1 MYQIILIGLR
11 SRHRN
16 SAFRI
21 MNSEFKEINMNLV
34 LWIIYAAVTLLAIV
48 FLGLR
53 EFHMLQLNGYKTPEH
68 SRWMKKNIKRYIPLL
83 FFLAVQLVLLP
94 LERVLVWE
102 SEKHVLNSGKL
113 KLACCIT
120 GFLILADIGII
131 IANKPGK
138 KFKKPLVYTARVKRM
153 LVTFFILIAAIFA
166 GAFFSADRVDFED
179 AQRFTNVLPFV
190 FTGAALYLAPVLV
203 PLSNLINKP
212 VEKSVQRWYINDA
225 KKKLADMP
233 SLHKVGIT
241 GSYGKTSMKFYLS
254 ELLSSQYETLKTPE
268 SFNTPMGVTIT
279 VRRDL
284 KPTHEYFICEMG
296 ARRVHEIKE
305 LCDIANPHDGII
317 TSVGPQHLETF
328 RSIENVVNTK
338 FELADAVQAAGGKI
352 YLNGDNDLIR
362 AKAPQYPNAVLYGL
376 QEGNDYRASDI
387 SVSDRGTEFTVTA
400 PGGETCRYS
409 MKLLGEHNVQNVLGA
424 IAYAHGTGIS
434 LEKLVLPVKRI
445 AAVPHRLQLL
455 DKGGGVTYI
464 DDAYNSNPSGCR
476 AALNVLGLFDAC
488 RILVTPGMVELGAKQ
503 EELNYE
509 FGQEAAKACDYIVL
523 VGKAQTVPI
532 YNGIKDAGYD
542 MEKVFVADGLNEA
555 LAKVQSYQT
564 DKKKIV
570 LLENDLPDNY

>member
-1 MYQIILIGLR
+1 MNIIVW
-11 SRHRN
+11 
-16 SAFRI
+16 
-21 MNSEFKEINMNLV
+21 LV
-34 LWIIYAAVTLLAIV
+34 FAAVTLLAIV

-68 SRWMKKNIKRYIPLL
+68 SWWMKKNFKRYIPLILL
-83 FFLAVQLVLLP
+83 FIGQFALLAFRPVNRGSGLPYFRNSEGMAISAVLTDTLAV
-94 LERVLVWE
+94 
-102 SEKHVLNSGKL
+102 LNL
-113 KLACCIT
+113 
-120 GFLILADIGII
+120 F
-131 IANKPGK
+131 IAWFNKPGK
-138 KFKKPLVYTARVKRM
+138 KFKKPFKYTARVKRM
-153 LVTFFILIAAIFA
+153 LVPFFILIAAAFV
-166 GAFFSADRVDFED
+166 GAFFSADRVQLYG
-179 AQRFTNVLPFV
+179 AGSTTGRLYLWTHTYHVNLLPYIFV
-190 FTGAALYLAPVLV
+190 GSALYLTPLLV

-212 VEKSVQRWYINDA
+212 IETAINNWYINDA
-225 KKKLADMP
+225 KKKLAAMP
-233 SLHKVGIT
+233 DLHKVGIT

-305 LCDIANPHDGII
+305 LCGIANPHDGII

-328 RSIENVVNTK
+328 GSIENVVNTK
-338 FELADAVQAAGGKI
+338 FELADCVKANGGKI
-352 YLNGDNDLIR
+352 YLNYDNELIR
-362 AKAPQYPNAVLYGL
+362 AKVGEYPNAVTYGTT
-376 QEGNDYRASDI
+376 EGSMWRGSDV

-400 PGGETCRYS
+400 PDGKSCRFGT
-409 MKLLGEHNVQNVLGA
+409 KLLGEHSVQNLLGA
-424 IAYAHGTGIS
+424 IAYACGTGIPM
-434 LEKLVLPVKRI
+434 EKLVLPVKRI

-476 AALNVLGLFDAC
+476 AALAVLGLFDAC

-503 EELNYE
+503 AELNFE

-523 VGKAQTVPI
+523 VGKAQTQPI
-532 YNGIKDAGYD
+532 YDGIKDAGFD
-542 MEKVFVADGLNEA
+542 MEKVYVADGLNDA
-555 LAKVQSYQT
+555 LAKANSYPT
-564 DKKKIV
+564 DKKKVV

>member
-1 MYQIILIGLR
+1 
-11 SRHRN
+11 
-16 SAFRI
+16 
-21 MNSEFKEINMNLV
+21 MNLV
-34 LWIIYAAVTLLAIV
+34 LWIIYAAVTLAAIV
-48 FLGLR
+48 FLSLR

-68 SRWMKKNIKRYIPLL
+68 SRWMKKNFSRYIPLIA
-83 FFLAVQLVLLP
+83 FLVIQLMLLP
-94 LERVLVWE
+94 LERILIWD
-102 SEKHVLNSGKL
+102 SEKHILNSGKNKIAIVL
-113 KLACCIT
+113 TIALSIAN
-120 GFLILADIGII
+120 IGVA

-153 LVTFFILIAAIFA
+153 LVTFFILIAASFT
-166 GAFFSADRVDFED
+166 GAFFAAKRVDFEG
-179 AQRFTNVLPFV
+179 AYRFTNVLPFIFV
-190 FTGAALYLAPVLV
+190 GAALYLTPILV

-212 VEKSVQRWYINDA
+212 VEKAVQNWYINDA

-279 VRRDL
+279 IRRDL
-284 KPTHEYFICEMG
+284 RPTHQYFICEMG

-305 LCDIANPHDGII
+305 LCGIANPHDGII

-328 RSIENVVNTK
+328 RSIENVLNTK

-352 YLNGDNDLIR
+352 YLNGDNELIR
-362 AKAPQYPNAVLYGL
+362 RKAPEYKNTVLYGL
-376 QEGNDYRASDI
+376 QEGNDYRATDI
-387 SVSDRGTEFTVTA
+387 TVSDKGTEFTVTA
-400 PGGETCRYS
+400 PDGESLRYS

-424 IAYAHGTGIS
+424 IAYAHGAGIS
-434 LEKLVLPVKRI
+434 LDKLLLPVKRI

-455 DKGGGVTYI
+455 DKGNGVTYI
-464 DDAYNSNPSGCR
+464 DDAYNSNPNGCR
-476 AALNVLGLFDAC
+476 AALNVLSLFDAC

-503 EELNYE
+503 EELNFE

-523 VGKAQTVPI
+523 VGKNQTVPI
-532 YNGIKDAGYD
+532 YNGIKDAGYN
-542 MEKVFVADGLNEA
+542 MEQVFVADNLNEA
-555 LAKVQSYQT
+555 LAKVQAYQT
-564 DKKKIV
+564 SKKKVV

>member
-1 MYQIILIGLR
+1 
-11 SRHRN
+11 
-16 SAFRI
+16 
-21 MNSEFKEINMNLV
+21 MNIV
-34 LWIIYAAVTLLAIV
+34 LFVIYAVIALGATV

-68 SRWMKKNIKRYIPLL
+68 SRWMKKNARRYILPAVLFVVQFALL
-83 FFLAVQLVLLP
+83 FLHGGAAVALIIVLSLF
-94 LERVLVWE
+94 
-102 SEKHVLNSGKL
+102 N
-113 KLACCIT
+113 
-120 GFLILADIGII
+120 II
-131 IANKPGK
+131 IGLLNKPGK
-138 KFKKPLVYTARVKRM
+138 KFKKPLVYTARMKRM
-153 LVTFFILIAAIFA
+153 MVTFCILVAVYYVIAVLKGETTVYICRIWNEAHTEFTYDSMEKRWFA
-166 GAFFSADRVDFED
+166 NG
-179 AQRFTNVLPFV
+179 LPYILA
-190 FTGAALYLAPVLV
+190 GSALYVTPLLV

-212 VEKSVQRWYINDA
+212 VEKAVQNWYINDA
-225 KKKLADMP
+225 KRILSECP
-233 SLHKVGIT
+233 TLHKVGIT
-241 GSYGKTSMKFYLS
+241 GSYGKTSMKFYLD
-254 ELLSSQYETLKTPE
+254 ELLNSQYNTLKTPE

-279 VRRDL
+279 IRRDL

-305 LCDIANPHDGII
+305 LCGIADPHDGII

-328 RSIENVVNTK
+328 GSIDNVLNTK
-338 FELADAVQAAGGKI
+338 FELADHVKAKGGKI
-352 YLNGDNDLIR
+352 YLNGDNELIR
-362 AKAPQYPNAVLYGL
+362 KKAPEYPNAVLYGL
-376 QEGNDYRASDI
+376 NEGNHYRATDI

-400 PGGETCRYS
+400 PDGETQRFS

-434 LEKLVLPVKRI
+434 LEKLTLPVKRI

-455 DKGGGVTYI
+455 DKGGNMTFI

-503 EELNYE
+503 EELNFE
-509 FGQEAAKACDYIVL
+509 FGQEAAKACDHIVL

-542 MEKVFVADGLNEA
+542 MDNVFVADSLGEA
-555 LAKVQSYQT
+555 LDHVRAYQT

>member
-1 MYQIILIGLR
+1 
-11 SRHRN
+11 
-16 SAFRI
+16 
-21 MNSEFKEINMNLV
+21 MNLV
-34 LWIIYAAVTLLAIV
+34 LWIIYAVIALGATV

-68 SRWMKKNIKRYIPLL
+68 SRWMKKNAKRYILPAVLFVVQFALL
-83 FFLAVQLVLLP
+83 FLHSGAAVALIIVLSLF
-94 LERVLVWE
+94 
-102 SEKHVLNSGKL
+102 N
-113 KLACCIT
+113 IM
-120 GFLILADIGII
+120 IGLL
-131 IANKPGK
+131 NKPGK
-138 KFKKPLVYTARVKRM
+138 KFKKPLVYTARMKRM
-153 LVTFFILIAAIFA
+153 MVTFCILVAIYYAIAIINGKTFVQVDTIDGGYEKTRWFINGLPYILA
-166 GAFFSADRVDFED
+166 GS
-179 AQRFTNVLPFV
+179 
-190 FTGAALYLAPVLV
+190 ALYVTPLLV

-212 VEKSVQRWYINDA
+212 VEKAVQNWYINDA
-225 KKKLADMP
+225 KRILSECP
-233 SLHKVGIT
+233 TLHKVGIT
-241 GSYGKTSMKFYLS
+241 GSYGKTSMKFYLD
-254 ELLSSQYETLKTPE
+254 ELLNSQYNTLKTPE

-279 VRRDL
+279 IRRDL

-305 LCDIANPHDGII
+305 LCGIADPHDGII

-328 RSIENVVNTK
+328 GSIDNVLNTK
-338 FELADAVQAAGGKI
+338 FELADHVKAKGGKI
-352 YLNGDNDLIR
+352 YLNGDNELIR
-362 AKAPQYPNAVLYGL
+362 KKAPEYPNAVLYGL
-376 QEGNDYRASDI
+376 NEGNHYRATDI

-400 PGGETCRYS
+400 PDGETQRFS

-434 LEKLVLPVKRI
+434 LDKLTLPVKRI

-455 DKGGGVTYI
+455 DKGGNMTFI

-503 EELNYE
+503 EELNFE
-509 FGQEAAKACDYIVL
+509 FGQEAAKACDHIVL

-542 MEKVFVADGLNEA
+542 MDNVFVADSLGEA
-555 LAKVQSYQT
+555 LDHVRAYQT

>member
-1 MYQIILIGLR
+1 
-11 SRHRN
+11 
-16 SAFRI
+16 
-21 MNSEFKEINMNLV
+21 MNLV
-34 LWIIYAAVTLLAIV
+34 LWIIYAVIALTATV

-68 SRWMKKNIKRYIPLL
+68 SRWMKKNARRYILPAVLFVLQFLLIPLQRGSEVIT
-83 FFLAVQLVLLP
+83 AVFVITL
-94 LERVLVWE
+94 
-102 SEKHVLNSGKL
+102 
-113 KLACCIT
+113 CI
-120 GFLILADIGII
+120 FNAI
-131 IANKPGK
+131 IALVNKPGK
-138 KFKKPLVYTARVKRM
+138 KFKKPLVYTARMKRM
-153 LVTFFILIAAIFA
+153 MITCGILIAIFYVLAILNGKSFVQ
-166 GAFFSADRVDFED
+166 VDTIDGGWEETHWFIT
-179 AQRFTNVLPFV
+179 ALPYILV
-190 FTGAALYLAPVLV
+190 GSALYLTPLLV

-212 VEKSVQRWYINDA
+212 VEKAVQNWYINDA
-225 KKKLADMP
+225 KRILSECP
-233 SLHKVGIT
+233 TLHKVGIT
-241 GSYGKTSMKFYLS
+241 GSYGKTSMKFYLD
-254 ELLSSQYETLKTPE
+254 ELLNSQYNTLKTPE

-279 VRRDL
+279 IRRDL

-305 LCDIANPHDGII
+305 LCGIADPHDGII

-328 RSIENVVNTK
+328 GSIENVVNTK
-338 FELADAVQAAGGKI
+338 FELADHVKAKGGKI
-352 YLNGDNDLIR
+352 YLNGDNELIR
-362 AKAPQYPNAVLYGL
+362 KKAPEYPNAVLYGL
-376 QEGNDYRASDI
+376 QEGNHYRATDI

-400 PGGETCRYS
+400 PNGETQRFS

-434 LEKLVLPVKRI
+434 LEKLMLPVKRI

-455 DKGGGVTYI
+455 DKGGNMTFI

-488 RILVTPGMVELGAKQ
+488 RILVTPGMVELGTKQ
-503 EELNYE
+503 EELNFE
-509 FGQEAAKACDYIVL
+509 FGQEAAKACDHIVL

-542 MEKVFVADGLNEA
+542 MDNVFVADSLNEA
-555 LAKVQSYQT
+555 LDHVRAYQT

>member
-1 MYQIILIGLR
+1 
-11 SRHRN
+11 
-16 SAFRI
+16 
-21 MNSEFKEINMNLV
+21 MNLV
-34 LWIIYAAVTLLAIV
+34 LWIIYAVIALGATV

-68 SRWMKKNIKRYIPLL
+68 SRWMKKNARRYILPAVLFVVQFALL
-83 FFLAVQLVLLP
+83 FLHGGAAVALIIVLSLF
-94 LERVLVWE
+94 
-102 SEKHVLNSGKL
+102 N
-113 KLACCIT
+113 IM
-120 GFLILADIGII
+120 IGLL
-131 IANKPGK
+131 NKPGK
-138 KFKKPLVYTARVKRM
+138 KFKKPLVYTARMKRM
-153 LVTFFILIAAIFA
+153 MVTFCILVAIYYAIAIINGKTFVQVDTIDGGYEKTRWFINGLPYILA
-166 GAFFSADRVDFED
+166 GS
-179 AQRFTNVLPFV
+179 
-190 FTGAALYLAPVLV
+190 ALYVTPLLV

-212 VEKSVQRWYINDA
+212 VEKAVQNWYINDA
-225 KKKLADMP
+225 KRILSECP
-233 SLHKVGIT
+233 TLHKVGIT
-241 GSYGKTSMKFYLS
+241 GSYGKTSMKFYLD
-254 ELLSSQYETLKTPE
+254 ELLNSQYNTLKTPE

-279 VRRDL
+279 IRRDL

-305 LCDIANPHDGII
+305 LCGIADPHDGII

-328 RSIENVVNTK
+328 GSIDNVLNTK
-338 FELADAVQAAGGKI
+338 FELADHVKAKGGKI
-352 YLNGDNDLIR
+352 YLNGDNELILK
-362 AKAPQYPNAVLYGL
+362 KAPEYPNAVLYGL
-376 QEGNDYRASDI
+376 NEGNHYRATDI

-400 PGGETCRYS
+400 PDGETQRFS

-434 LEKLVLPVKRI
+434 LDKLTLPVKRI

-455 DKGGGVTYI
+455 DKGGNMTFI

-503 EELNYE
+503 EELNFE
-509 FGQEAAKACDYIVL
+509 FGQEAAKACDHIVL

-542 MEKVFVADGLNEA
+542 MDNVFVADSLGEA
-555 LAKVQSYQT
+555 LDHVRAYQT

>member
-1 MYQIILIGLR
+1 
-11 SRHRN
+11 
-16 SAFRI
+16 
-21 MNSEFKEINMNLV
+21 MNIV
-34 LWIIYAAVTLLAIV
+34 LFVVYAVIALGATV

-68 SRWMKKNIKRYIPLL
+68 SRWMRKNARRYILPAVLFVVQFALL
-83 FFLAVQLVLLP
+83 FLHGGAAVALIIVLSLF
-94 LERVLVWE
+94 
-102 SEKHVLNSGKL
+102 N
-113 KLACCIT
+113 
-120 GFLILADIGII
+120 II
-131 IANKPGK
+131 IGLLNKPGK
-138 KFKKPLVYTARVKRM
+138 KFKKPLVYTARMKRM
-153 LVTFFILIAAIFA
+153 MVTFCILVAVYYVIAVLKGETTVYICRIWNEAHTEFTYDSMEKRWFA
-166 GAFFSADRVDFED
+166 NG
-179 AQRFTNVLPFV
+179 LPYILA
-190 FTGAALYLAPVLV
+190 GSALYVTPLLV

-212 VEKSVQRWYINDA
+212 VEKAVQNWYINDA
-225 KKKLADMP
+225 KRILSECP
-233 SLHKVGIT
+233 TLHKVGIT
-241 GSYGKTSMKFYLS
+241 GSYGKTSMKFYLD
-254 ELLSSQYETLKTPE
+254 ELLNSQYNTLKTPE

-279 VRRDL
+279 IRRDL

-305 LCDIANPHDGII
+305 LCGIADPHDGII

-328 RSIENVVNTK
+328 GSIDNVLNTK
-338 FELADAVQAAGGKI
+338 FELADHVKAKGGKI
-352 YLNGDNDLIR
+352 YLNGDNELIR
-362 AKAPQYPNAVLYGL
+362 KKAPEYPNAVLYGL
-376 QEGNDYRASDI
+376 NEGNHYRATDI

-400 PGGETCRYS
+400 PDGETQRFS

-434 LEKLVLPVKRI
+434 LDKLTLPVKRI

-455 DKGGGVTYI
+455 DKGGNMPFI

-503 EELNYE
+503 EELNFE
-509 FGQEAAKACDYIVL
+509 FGQEAAKACDHIVL

-542 MEKVFVADGLNEA
+542 MDNVFVADSLGEA
-555 LAKVQSYQT
+555 LDHVRAYQT

>member
-1 MYQIILIGLR
+1 M
-11 SRHRN
+11 
-16 SAFRI
+16 F
-21 MNSEFKEINMNLV
+21 MNIV
-34 LWIIYAAVTLLAIV
+34 LFVVYAVIALGATV

-68 SRWMKKNIKRYIPLL
+68 SRWMRKNARRYILPAVLFVVQFALL
-83 FFLAVQLVLLP
+83 FLHGGAAVALIIVLSLF
-94 LERVLVWE
+94 
-102 SEKHVLNSGKL
+102 N
-113 KLACCIT
+113 
-120 GFLILADIGII
+120 II
-131 IANKPGK
+131 IGLLNKPGK
-138 KFKKPLVYTARVKRM
+138 KFKKPLVYTARMKRM
-153 LVTFFILIAAIFA
+153 MVTFCILVAVYYVIAVLKGETTVYICRIWNEAHTEFTYDSMEKRWFA
-166 GAFFSADRVDFED
+166 NG
-179 AQRFTNVLPFV
+179 LPYILA
-190 FTGAALYLAPVLV
+190 GSALYVTPLLV

-212 VEKSVQRWYINDA
+212 VEKAVQNWYINDA
-225 KKKLADMP
+225 KRILSECP
-233 SLHKVGIT
+233 TLHKVGIT
-241 GSYGKTSMKFYLS
+241 GSYGKTSMKFYLD
-254 ELLSSQYETLKTPE
+254 ELLNSQYNTLKTPE

-279 VRRDL
+279 IRRDL

-305 LCDIANPHDGII
+305 LCGIADPHDGII

-328 RSIENVVNTK
+328 GSIDNVLNTK
-338 FELADAVQAAGGKI
+338 FELADHVKAKGGKI
-352 YLNGDNDLIR
+352 YLNGDNELIR
-362 AKAPQYPNAVLYGL
+362 KKAPEYPNAVLYGL
-376 QEGNDYRASDI
+376 NEGNHYRATDI

-400 PGGETCRYS
+400 PDGETQRFS

-434 LEKLVLPVKRI
+434 LDKLTLPVKRI

-455 DKGGGVTYI
+455 DKGGNMTFI

-503 EELNYE
+503 EELNFE
-509 FGQEAAKACDYIVL
+509 FGQEAAKACDHIVL

-542 MEKVFVADGLNEA
+542 MDNVFVADSLGEA
-555 LAKVQSYQT
+555 LDHVRAYQT

>member
-1 MYQIILIGLR
+1 
-11 SRHRN
+11 
-16 SAFRI
+16 
-21 MNSEFKEINMNLV
+21 MNIV
-34 LWIIYAAVTLLAIV
+34 LFVIYAVIALTATV

-68 SRWMKKNIKRYIPLL
+68 SRWMKKNFKRYIPLIIFL
-83 FFLAVQLVLLP
+83 VVQLTLLPIERILIWESRNNVLNYSKLNLYYCITVFLAVA
-94 LERVLVWE
+94 
-102 SEKHVLNSGKL
+102 N
-113 KLACCIT
+113 
-120 GFLILADIGII
+120 IGIA

-138 KFKKPLVYTARVKRM
+138 KYKKPLVYTARMKRM
-153 LVTFFILIAAIFA
+153 MITFGILIAIFYVIA
-166 GAFFSADRVDFED
+166 VLNIKVFIESDDGGYEWKVLYISALSYILV
-179 AQRFTNVLPFV
+179 
-190 FTGAALYLAPVLV
+190 GSALYLTPILV
-203 PLSNLINKP
+203 PLANLINKP
-212 VEKSVQRWYINDA
+212 VEKAVQNWYINDA
-225 KKKLADMP
+225 KRILSECP
-233 SLHKVGIT
+233 TLHKVGIT
-241 GSYGKTSMKFYLS
+241 GSYGKTSMKFYLD
-254 ELLSSQYETLKTPE
+254 ELLNSQYNTLKTPE

-279 VRRDL
+279 IRRDL

-305 LCDIANPHDGII
+305 LCGIADPHDGII

-328 RSIENVVNTK
+328 GSIENVVNTK
-338 FELADAVQAAGGKI
+338 FELADHVKAKGGKI
-352 YLNGDNDLIR
+352 YLNGDNELIR
-362 AKAPQYPNAVLYGL
+362 KKASEYPNAVLYGL
-376 QEGNDYRASDI
+376 QEGNHYRATDI

-400 PGGETCRYS
+400 PGGETQRFS

-424 IAYAHGTGIS
+424 IAYAHGTDIS
-434 LEKLVLPVKRI
+434 LDKLTLPVKRI

-455 DKGGGVTYI
+455 DKGGNMTFI

-503 EELNYE
+503 EELNFE
-509 FGQEAAKACDYIVL
+509 FGQEAAKACDHIVL

-542 MEKVFVADGLNEA
+542 MDNVFVADSLNEA
-555 LAKVQSYQT
+555 LAHVNAYQS